1 MFRYVVDELSKI
13 AENYNNINKTINN
26 PNSNNNSTKDLN
38 KNIDEFKKI
47 KSFKQQQSTS
57 KIDEYDWFNRYQSK
71 ISEKEKYKKISKEVD
86 DCLSLTSSFE
96 SYYEDLNKEF
106 RFDNL
111 NKFYSPNSKFKQCC
125 FKMLTSYEKDE
136 FLYAYLDNDAEIDLV
151 ETLKRT
157 NTLKAVE
164 VFQKSYYQEQI
175 KGELIRVP
183 SWRMKEKVL
192 ALEKIE

>member
-1 MFRYVVDELSKI
+1 M
-13 AENYNNINKTINN
+13 
-26 PNSNNNSTKDLN
+26 STTDLN

-47 KSFKQQQSTS
+47 KSFKQQESTS
-57 KIDEYDWFNRYQSK
+57 KIDEYDWFNRYQST
-71 ISEKEKYKKISKEVD
+71 ISEKEKYKKISKEAD

-136 FLYAYLDNDAEIDLV
+136 FLYAYLDNDADIDLV

-192 ALEKIE
+192 VLK

>member
-1 MFRYVVDELSKI
+1 MSTKDFNK
-13 AENYNNINKTINN
+13 NINK
-26 PNSNNNSTKDLN
+26 
-38 KNIDEFKKI
+38 FKKI
-47 KSFKQQQSTS
+47 KSFKQQQSVS
-57 KIDEYDWFNRYQSK
+57 KIDEYDWFNRNQST
-71 ISEKEKYKKISKEVD
+71 ISEKEKHKKINTEAD

-136 FLYAYLDNDAEIDLV
+136 FLYAYLDNDADIDLV

-192 ALEKIE
+192 VLE

>member
-13 AENYNNINKTINN
+13 AENYNNIKTSNN

-47 KSFKQQQSTS
+47 KSFKQQQSVS
-57 KIDEYDWFNRYQSK
+57 KIDEYDWFNRNQST
-71 ISEKEKYKKISKEVD
+71 ISEKEKHKKINKEAD

-136 FLYAYLDNDAEIDLV
+136 FLYAYLDNDADIDLV

-192 ALEKIE
+192 VLE

>member
-1 MFRYVVDELSKI
+1 MFRYVVDDLSKI
-13 AENYNNINKTINN
+13 AENYNNIKTINN
-26 PNSNNNSTKDLN
+26 PNSNNNST

-71 ISEKEKYKKISKEVD
+71 ISEKDKYKKISKEVD

-136 FLYAYLDNDAEIDLV
+136 FLYAYLDNDADIDLV